1 MTRGSVCKNFGPC
14 VVCSEENISEG
25 YKKITIIKT
34 HKCPTVQSLN
44 VKLQV
49 GDQLCKKHYNELIN
63 YNRNDRPNHK
73 QNIDKDTSFYAKVNQ
88 HKRICLSEKDYQNL
102 CNKLPTE
109 TTGYQMEIY
118 FIILLIYLLVSNFLI
133 NLIG

>member
-1 MTRGSVCKNFGPC
+1 MQKA
-14 VVCSEENISEG
+14 
-25 YKKITIIKT
+25 
-34 HKCPTVQSLN
+34 L
-44 VKLQV
+44 
-49 GDQLCKKHYNELIN
+49 NELIN

-118 FIILLIYLLVSNFLI
+118 SIILLIYQHIYINKLLVSNF
-133 NLIG
+133 